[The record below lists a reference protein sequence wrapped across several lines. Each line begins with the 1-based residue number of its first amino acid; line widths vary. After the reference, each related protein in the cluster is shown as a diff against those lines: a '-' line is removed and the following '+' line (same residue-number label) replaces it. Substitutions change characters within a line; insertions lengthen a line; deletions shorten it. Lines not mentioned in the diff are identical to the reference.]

1 MSAETTAKF
10 GFTIQGF
17 PDDTFHVVRF
27 SGSEGISRI
36 YLFDIALLTDN
47 GSVDME
53 QAMAGDAALSVFS
66 KSGKTTAWHGVL
78 RDLQLIQRVDGRIL
92 YRAVLAPRAY
102 SLCLNHQSRIFLDK
116 QTPQIIRE
124 CLIDSGLLPGHDFDM
139 RDLVPYPKREYTCQY
154 NETDFAFLSRVME
167 RSGLYFYFDQAGPR
181 ESLLVADHMNT
192 LQPAPEGDT
201 LTFHEPSGMNP
212 VEPGKCCA
220 KFSLERR
227 RLPSQVQ
234 LRDHNYRIPGFT
246 LESTAEIAPQGQGAL
261 SLHDGNIRSTKEA
274 KYLASVRAE
283 AYKSRESVFFGES
296 DAAFIRPGWT
306 FTLRDHFKA
315 DWNRAYLPT
324 EVKHEGSQEGWLS
337 SGLGVKG
344 LGDKLFY
351 RNSFSA
357 IPALVQYRSEAKTPR
372 PTIPGVLHAHIDAE
386 GSGEYAE
393 LDQQGRYKVI
403 MPFDLSGRENGKASS
418 WVRMIQPYAGSGH
431 GMHFPLHKG
440 TEVALVFEEGDP
452 DRPVIAGAVSNPAAR
467 SVVTSDN
474 QTQSRIHTAGG
485 NSISMEDQEGSQRIM
500 MQSPTSS
507 TFFRLGAHNDPV
519 DWSNWDTSDGAALA
533 SGGTFMVQ
541 VQAYN
546 QLVFGDYS
554 QTTVGFQS
562 YNCLGLNFTANI
574 GGDITL
580 NIGGST
586 EFTPKSKKMRA
597 EVRKAEAEREE
608 LIGKV
613 TMLMEEHTKVMANS
627 TTVANESNEVI
638 DEKRNSLAY
647 LNQTIA
653 DQQRTVLNL
662 SQTVADK
669 NETLANLNQTI
680 ADRKT
685 TVANLEQTI
694 GQKNEIIANLDKTI
708 GNETKMVDSSTQMAT
723 ESIQIGGGN
732 TMINDITQMI

>member
-27 SGSEGISRI
+27 TGSEGISRI

-47 GSVDME
+47 DSVDME

-66 KSGKTTAWHGVL
+66 NSGKTTAWHGVL

-102 SLCLNHQSRIFLDK
+102 SLCLHHQSRIFLDK

-124 CLIDSGLLPGHDFDM
+124 CLTDSGLLPGHDFDM

-181 ESLLVADHMNT
+181 EALIVADHRNT

-212 VEPGKCCA
+212 VEPGRCCA

-234 LRDHNYRIPGFT
+234 LRDHNYRIPGLT
-246 LESTAEIAPQGQGAL
+246 LESTAEIAPHGQGAL

-274 KYLASVRAE
+274 KYLAAVRAE

-344 LGDKLFY
+344 LGDKFFY

-562 YNCLGLNFTANI
+562 YNCLGVNFTANI
-574 GGDITL
+574 GGDITFKM
-580 NIGGST
+580 GGST
-586 EFTPKSKKMRA
+586 EFTTACKEMRA
-597 EVRKAEAEREE
+597 EVRKAEASREE
-608 LIGKV
+608 VIGK
-613 TMLMEEHTKVMANS
+613 MTKFMAENTQVMANS
-627 TTVANESNEVI
+627 TQVVQDLNQVVARQLATVAYMEN
-638 DEKRNSLAY
+638 
-647 LNQTIA
+647 TIA
-653 DQQRTVLNL
+653 DQKKMVSTLDTTIAVQTELVANAKRTVGEH
-662 SQTVADK
+662 SVM
-669 NETLANLNQTI
+669 
-680 ADRKT
+680 
-685 TVANLEQTI
+685 VANLSNKIASQEQIVADLDQTI
-694 GQKNEIIANLDKTI
+694 GNKTS
-708 GNETKMVDSSTQMAT
+708 MVDSSTQMVT
-723 ESIQIGGGN
+723 ETTQIGG
-732 TMINDITQMI
+732 DKTQIFGTVGYI